1 MSSSNLSRAPLPTLD
16 TLLDLVGKAGWPDKT
31 RQETKSAVRTI
42 ARLLGA
48 PLNEIEADVAGLRRR
63 LETIT
68 PESTGLT
75 RGRWNNIRSLF
86 GKALGLAID
95 VLPSRAKDPVLPEWA
110 VLLAQLPENRR
121 WLLTPLARFLGA
133 RDILPSRLTEADLKA
148 YHTALVSDRLRS
160 DPDGTWNSII
170 WIWNAC
176 VREFNTWPQVEIE
189 RVSRKET
196 YILEWAA
203 FDPAYRTDCEAY
215 LDRLANVDLSADEG
229 PLRPARPATIE
240 TRRYQLRVLASALAL
255 SGREASMISSIADLV
270 TPEAHEK
277 ILRFF
282 LDRHEG
288 KTSPQV
294 AQLAGLLRDLAKHWV
309 KVEGLALEKIRRIA
323 SKLAMPRKG
332 MTRKNRERLSAFDD
346 PAIVARYLGLP
357 EEIRR
362 DVEKSKISDRSRAVL
377 AGTAAAIAL
386 EQVAP
391 IRRKNLASLSLTANL
406 NQRGNRL
413 FLIYNEDE
421 TKNEIA
427 IEFELP
433 DETVDILAWYVRE
446 WRNILLSEPNDALF
460 PGEDG
465 KAKHPNTLSKQV
477 TDAVKR
483 YLGIA
488 FHMHLFRHAGGKI
501 FLDAKPGQYEVVRR
515 VLGHKSLATT
525 TSIYTGAETRSAGQ
539 LFAQVINDRRLDLEA
554 ELKTKKG
561 KKTARDI
568 KIVKTR
574 SSQTTIPVGVIG
586 KSPANSQKANARHK
600 ISPHWAAD
608 KGAKP

>member
-1 MSSSNLSRAPLPTLD
+1 MSSSNLSRANLE
-16 TLLDLVGKAGWPDKT
+16 TLLGLVDASDWPDRVKMDV
-31 RQETKSAVRTI
+31 RSAVRTVG
-42 ARLLGA
+42 RLIGGELA
-48 PLNEIEADVAGLRRR
+48 EIEADVPSLRRR
-63 LETIT
+63 LEGLS
-68 PESTGLT
+68 PESVGLT
-75 RGRWNNIRSLF
+75 KGRWNNIRSLF
-86 GKALGLAID
+86 GKALALAVEIF
-95 VLPSRAKDPVLPEWA
+95 PSRSKVPVLPEWA
-110 VLLAQLPENRR
+110 EVLALIPENRR
-121 WLLTPLARFLGA
+121 WHLTPLARILGTKGV
-133 RDILPSRLTEADLKA
+133 LPASVTLADLEG
-148 YHTALVSDRLRS
+148 YHSALVSDRLRS
-160 DPDGTWNSII
+160 KPDGTWNTITWS
-170 WIWNAC
+170 WNAC
-176 VREFNTWPQVEIE
+176 VREFETWPQVEIE

-215 LDRLANVDLSADEG
+215 LDRLANMDLSADEG

-282 LDRHEG
+282 LDRHAG

-294 AQLAGLLRDLAKHWV
+294 AQLAGLLRDIAKHWA
-309 KVEGLALEKIRRIA
+309 KVEGPAFKKIRRVA
-323 SKLAMPRKG
+323 SKLATPRQG

-406 NQRGNRL
+406 IQRGNRL

-465 KAKHPNTLSKQV
+465 KAKHPNTLGKQV
-477 TDAVKR
+477 SDAVKR
-483 YLGIA
+483 YLGIE

-515 VLGHKSLATT
+515 VLGHKSLTTT

-574 SSQTTIPVGVIG
+574 SSQTTIPVGMIG
-586 KSPANSQKANARHK
+586 KSPANSQKSNARHK
-600 ISPHWAAD
+600 ISPHWTAD
-608 KGAKP
+608 KGVKP